1 MLRLTLAF
9 VGLLILSQAFVFS
22 QALPRPHS
30 WADCE
35 EFAGVVAPNSL
46 PPHGNFDKLYMM
58 PGFGF
63 KDGVPL
69 ISESKPGD
77 RDFNGGRWHLYVLNG
92 GVNASKYS
100 SACRV
105 EDLDLSDFSAT
116 ENYFSCPLLPRRGK
130 N

>member
-1 MLRLTLAF
+1 MLRLTLAL

-35 EFAGVVAPNSL
+35 QFAGVVAPNEL
-46 PPHGNFDKLYMM
+46 PPHGNFDNLYMM
-58 PGFGF
+58 PGHTF
-63 KDGVPL
+63 KEGVPL

-77 RDFNGGRWHLYVLNG
+77 RDFNGGRWHLYVLRNG
-92 GVNASKYS
+92 VDASKYS

-116 ENYFSCPLLPRRGK
+116 DKYFSCPLLPRRGK
-130 N
+130 

>member
-1 MLRLTLAF
+1 MLRLTIALL
-9 VGLLILSQAFVFS
+9 GLVILGQAFAYS

-35 EFAGVVAPNSL
+35 QFAGLVTPNAL
-46 PPHGNFDKLYMM
+46 PPYGNFDKLYMM

-77 RDFNGGRWHLYVLNG
+77 QDYNGGRWHLYVIND
-92 GVNASKYS
+92 GVDATKYA

-116 ENYFSCPLLPRRGK
+116 DKYFTCPLLPRRGK
-130 N
+130 